1 MRLVGFLPEIELFD
15 FKRGPARP
23 GNGYNPDVD
32 IFETD
37 MDLVIEAEVPGIARE
52 DLKLNIEDDILTLE
66 GEKKK
71 ENKDEE
77 YLYKESK
84 EGRFSQSFS
93 LPENADKDKIKA
105 KFENGVL
112 RIIIP
117 KVKVLKPKE
126 VTIN

>member
-1 MRLVGFLPEIELFD
+1 MRLVGFLPEVELFD
-15 FKRGPARP
+15 FKR

-37 MDLVIEAEVPGIARE
+37 MDLVIEAEVPGISKE

-66 GEKKK
+66 GEKKS

-77 YLYKESK
+77 YLCKESK
-84 EGRFSQSFS
+84 EGRFSESFS
-93 LPENADKDKIKA
+93 LPENVDKDKIKA

-112 RIIIP
+112 RITIP
-117 KVKVLKPKE
+117 KVKVLKQKE

>member
-15 FKRGPARP
+15 FKR

>member
-1 MRLVGFLPEIELFD
+1 MRLVGFLPEIEFFD
-15 FKRGPARP
+15 FKR

-37 MDLVIEAEVPGIARE
+37 MDLVIEAEVPGISKE
-52 DLKLNIEDDILTLE
+52 NLKLNIEDDILTLE
-66 GEKKK
+66 GEKKS

-105 KFENGVL
+105 KFGNGVL